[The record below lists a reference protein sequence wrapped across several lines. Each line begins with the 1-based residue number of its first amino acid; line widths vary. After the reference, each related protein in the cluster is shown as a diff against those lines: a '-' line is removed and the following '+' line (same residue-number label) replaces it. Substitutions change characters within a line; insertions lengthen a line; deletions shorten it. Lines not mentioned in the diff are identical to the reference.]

1 METLEQQVRRRVE
14 GLAPRRAAELL
25 DGPCIV
31 EGQIGA
37 RVTLEAPLGGQAVAG
52 YWLRVE
58 VYRDRDVWL
67 FRKRPW
73 RTVVEEGQ
81 IGPFELEDGPARA
94 SIEVSGP
101 TLFVG
106 GSPART
112 SSLLPPER
120 VRRLLERTGEP
131 DTEKW
136 LTLESDKHVRW
147 VERTLAPGAPVTVIG
162 QATTRPAPTI
172 DDGSYRDAAAALL
185 TIGPP
190 ADGPLIVADRPL
202 EALVKRLRQPGSAV
216 LVSVGSTDSR
226 LVPGNGGC

>member
-1 METLEQQVRRRVE
+1 METLEQQVRRRLE

-52 YWLRVE
+52 YWFRVE
-58 VYRDRDVWL
+58 VYSDRDVRP
-67 FRKRPW
+67 FGKRPW
-73 RTVVEEGQ
+73 RTVVEEGR

-101 TLFVG
+101 ALFVG
-106 GSPART
+106 GSPAKST
-112 SSLLPPER
+112 SFLPPRR
-120 VRRLLERTGEP
+120 VRRLLERAGEP

-136 LTLESDKHVRW
+136 LTDRHVRW

-162 QATTRPAPTI
+162 QATTLPAPTM

-202 EALVKRLRQPGSAV
+202 EALVKRLRRPGSAV
-216 LVSVGSTDSR
+216 LVSVES
-226 LVPGNGGC
+226 P